1 MSHSNG
7 RIYKE
12 TVGGVKYG
20 ISIADIQAT
29 IGSSKNDIK
38 ALCQDS
44 GINPDSLY
52 KPYEYANPFI
62 PGFANGGPDGMF
74 GYTIPNT
81 TGNLMDI
88 YNTMWA
94 FNPPT
99 TWGRLDDFENY
110 DHNPRY
116 ANNQWGLT
124 LIETSSTLRCSL
136 TWSGPE
142 RFVCPY
148 RMPLFADCY
157 MAVAIFAGYNAG
169 GTAGW
174 EFRYA
179 DCCQD
184 KIGTVGGAL
193 IEIAKTDVDL
203 TPVAQ
208 GTPVVLV
215 PFIAQ
220 FLFRKTTNIADL
232 NMRKWNIN
240 YKYAQFRFVEGTEPE
255 VGPFK
260 INLTRTATRPAT
272 FNIRISG
279 TVVNNTNE
287 AQTCVFYP
295 LYRFYDGLDGTGNV
309 LYDAMTYQAGTPQ
322 FNDTLAANETR
333 TWEMFLTNNTGSSL
347 EAVKSVMVQMHSPI
361 SSLADTTV
369 IAINIS

>member
-99 TWGRLDDFENY
+99 TWGRFENY

-116 ANNQWGLT
+116 ANYQWGLT

-203 TPVAQ
+203 TPIAQ

-220 FLFRKTTNIADL
+220 FSFRKTTNIADL

-240 YKYAQFRFVEGTEPE
+240 YKYAQFRFVEGT
-255 VGPFK
+255 
-260 INLTRTATRPAT
+260 
-272 FNIRISG
+272 
-279 TVVNNTNE
+279 
-287 AQTCVFYP
+287 QTCVFYP

-309 LYDAMTYQAGTPQ
+309 LYDAMTYQAGTPE
-322 FNDTLAANETR
+322 FNDTLTANETR
-333 TWEMFLTNNTGSSL
+333 TWDMFLTNNTGSSL

-361 SSLADTTV
+361 SSLADTSV
-369 IAINIS
+369 IIINIS